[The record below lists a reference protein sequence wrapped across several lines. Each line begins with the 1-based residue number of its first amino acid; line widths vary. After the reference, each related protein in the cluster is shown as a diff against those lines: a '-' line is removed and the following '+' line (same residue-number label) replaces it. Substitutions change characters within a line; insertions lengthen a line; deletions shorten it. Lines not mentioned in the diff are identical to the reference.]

1 MRFILGKSLRSQTW
15 RRARATL
22 AEERAAREEA
32 EGAAERLRS
41 ELDGLRAAQAR
52 HCSCDGIICGPVH
65 QALAYMLVSTFSW
78 LSLKA
83 DSVTD
88 RAYVA

>member
-1 MRFILGKSLRSQTW
+1 MRYILEESLRSQTW
-15 RRARATL
+15 HRARATL

-41 ELDGLRAAQAR
+41 ELDGLRAAQVR
-52 HCSCDGIICGPVH
+52 HCCCSCDGFMCRLVH
-65 QALAYMLVSTFSW
+65 HALDEMLVSTVPQ

-83 DSVTD
+83 H
-88 RAYVA
+88 